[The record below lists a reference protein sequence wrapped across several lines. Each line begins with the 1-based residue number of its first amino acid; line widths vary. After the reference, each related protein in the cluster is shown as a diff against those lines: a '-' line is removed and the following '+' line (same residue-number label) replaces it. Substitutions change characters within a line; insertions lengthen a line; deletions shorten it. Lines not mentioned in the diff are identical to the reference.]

1 MSRLTFALMGALFLF
16 TTPVWAEEAS
26 PAGELP
32 HSEAPPAAEEVTE
45 PTSPPAADEVNTVQ
59 LRPYQAIYKVALG
72 GSLENSRMQAVEGR
86 YYAGLTMTCAGNA
99 TTSRMLTTVTDKEGN
114 KFLQAPCFRQLS
126 RWPWRGQRFGV

>member
-16 TTPVWAEEAS
+16 TTPVWAEEA
-26 PAGELP
+26 GELP
-32 HSEAPPAAEEVTE
+32 HSEPPPA
-45 PTSPPAADEVNTVQ
+45 PAADEVNTVQ

-99 TTSRMLTTVTDKEGN
+99 TTSRMLTTVTDMCG
-114 KFLQAPCFRQLS
+114 FFFSLS
-126 RWPWRGQRFGV
+126 FAALALSAGKL